1 MKQNLPTEQSRDDGV
16 AFPLKPYT
24 TSQLATLYGVT
35 PPTLRKW
42 LKPFSSAIGEKNGH
56 FYTIAQ
62 VKSILIN
69 LGIPGDMF
77 SE

>member
-1 MKQNLPTEQSRDDGV
+1 MKQNLPTEQTRDDGV

-24 TSQLATLYGVT
+24 ISQLALLYGVT
-35 PPTLRKW
+35 SPTLRKW
-42 LKPFSSAIGEKNGH
+42 LKPFTSKIGEKNGH

-62 VKSILIN
+62 VKTILTN

-77 SE
+77 IE